1 MIVKSRTPKIVGIG
15 ANVFD
20 TLIKLPAFPT
30 ENTKMPVEAVLPS
43 GGGPCA
49 TGLVAAAR
57 LGGHAAWIGNLS
69 NDQGGLFLLE
79 DFKRFGVAT
88 ELLEIKNGYRSFSAT
103 VLLSENTGSRT
114 CLLDRGNLPALE
126 LNAKQIEAI
135 EQSDILLV
143 DGNELEAAV
152 EAAKY
157 ARKGGSRVL
166 YDAGGL
172 YPGIEKLLAQT
183 DFLIPSEEFAL
194 NYTGKTDVQDAAL
207 ELQKEFR
214 PEAIVITQGRRG
226 GFLYRHEDFTKFPA
240 FEIEHVVDSNGAG
253 DVFHGAFAF
262 AVTQAMLYE
271 ECCVFASAVSA
282 LKCTRLGAR
291 LGTPTYPEVRTFLE
305 NSPYY
310 AEFRRRGLN
319 GLRFVREPGDVN
331 YQTIITNPT
340 F

>member
-1 MIVKSRTPKIVGIG
+1 MIVNNTTPKIVGIG

-20 TLIKLPAFPT
+20 TLIKLSTFPT
-30 ENTKMPVEAVLPS
+30 EDTKMPVDAVLQS

-57 LGGHAAWIGNLS
+57 LGGRTAWIGNLS
-69 NDQGGLFLLE
+69 NDQGGEFLLE

-88 ELLEIKNGYRSFSAT
+88 DLVEVKSGYRSFSAT
-103 VLLSENTGSRT
+103 VILSENSGSRT
-114 CLLDRGNLPALE
+114 CLLDRGDLPALE

-135 EQSDILLV
+135 KRSDVLLV

-152 EAAKY
+152 EAARH

-172 YPGIEKLLAQT
+172 YPGIERLLAET

-194 NYTGKTDVQDAAL
+194 RYTGKTDVESAAL
-207 ELQKEFR
+207 ELYKEFR

-226 GFLYRHEDFTKFPA
+226 GLLYRHGDFMRFPA
-240 FEIEHVVDSNGAG
+240 FEIECVVDSNGAG

-262 AVTQAMLYE
+262 AVTQAMHYE

-291 LGTPTYPEVRTFLE
+291 LGTPTYAEVRTFLE
-305 NSPYY
+305 SSSYY
-310 AEFRRRGLN
+310 AEFRRQGLN
-319 GLRFVREPGDVN
+319 GLRFVRELADAKR
-331 YQTIITNPT
+331 
-340 F
+340 